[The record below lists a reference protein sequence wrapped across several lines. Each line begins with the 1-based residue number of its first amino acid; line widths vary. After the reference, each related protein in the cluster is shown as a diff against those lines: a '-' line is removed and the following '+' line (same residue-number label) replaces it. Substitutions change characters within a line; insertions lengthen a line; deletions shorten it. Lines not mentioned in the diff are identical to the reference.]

1 MVNDCLSGRK
11 SSIFCAFAQASA
23 TKKAEPPRRG
33 RGGSTHPFRAE
44 TLFDFEQ
51 FHFENQCRIGF
62 DSTLVSIAVG

>member
-33 RGGSTHPFRAE
+33 RAALRIRFAPKRYLISSNSTSKISVE
-44 TLFDFEQ
+44 
-51 FHFENQCRIGF
+51 
-62 DSTLVSIAVG
+62 